1 MMINEQLYND
11 SSSVSRPL
19 IQVINEII
27 LIFKYAPW
35 ILKFNMEAQK
45 QGVEAWNMIFLL
57 DSNPMWKAHAKSNNQ
72 QPNQQPTTTTNNNNN
87 NNNNNNTSSSS
98 SSSNSNSNSNNNN
111 NNNSNNNNDIPFSS
125 Y

>member
-57 DSNPMWKAHAKSNNQ
+57 DSNPMWKAHNQTNNQ
-72 QPNQQPTTTTNNNNN
+72 QQQPTTTTTPAAAAATATTTTTITTATTTT
-87 NNNNNNTSSSS
+87 TSHSLHTRY
-98 SSSNSNSNSNNNN
+98 
-111 NNNSNNNNDIPFSS
+111 FQQGTLTHE
-125 Y
+125 

>member
-57 DSNPMWKAHAKSNNQ
+57 DSNPMWKAHAKKTTNNQTNNQ
-72 QPNQQPTTTTNNNNN
+72 QQQPTTTTAAAATA
-87 NNNNNNTSSSS
+87 TSHSLHTRY
-98 SSSNSNSNSNNNN
+98 
-111 NNNSNNNNDIPFSS
+111 FQQGTLTHE
-125 Y
+125 